1 MSPHLLWLSN
11 SLGSYICYSILLLSV
26 LKLLLFVFI
35 CLFFLTG
42 KEDIFVQSIVLV
54 SLYRSLSLKSSQR
67 VSENSSLF
75 SQEMGFSTDY
85 SKHSYKGRIVI
96 TLHIFTFRTSPLLKP
111 QGKCFP
117 FFFAEMDKEKFSSKS
132 KKQSWLVL
140 YLEHQNK

>member
-1 MSPHLLWLSN
+1 MAPHLLWLSN
-11 SLGSYICYSILLLSV
+11 SLGSYICYLILLLSV
-26 LKLLLFVFI
+26 LKLLLFVFLSVYFPNKQRRHI
-35 CLFFLTG
+35 CT
-42 KEDIFVQSIVLV
+42 KYSV
-54 SLYRSLSLKSSQR
+54 SEFIQEGICQSSQK
-67 VSENSSLF
+67 VSGNSYLF

-117 FFFAEMDKEKFSSKS
+117 FFFAEMDKEKSSSKS